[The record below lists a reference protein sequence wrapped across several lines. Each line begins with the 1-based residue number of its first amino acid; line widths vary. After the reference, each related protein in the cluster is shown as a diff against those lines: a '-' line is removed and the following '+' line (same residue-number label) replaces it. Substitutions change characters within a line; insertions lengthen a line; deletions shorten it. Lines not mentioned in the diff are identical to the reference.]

1 VKQTPQTY
9 KAPSFEADISEQ
21 QTAPVPDAALR
32 NSDSEEE
39 SVVFTIPD
47 LKTALQRDPFTR
59 DLLIQLQRSRSDAKS
74 SGYYVEDGL
83 LYKVS
88 GYGTDPLVIPQD
100 LIQTVLE
107 DCHDS
112 PIGGGHTGFAR
123 TYAKIKARY
132 FFPNMYSIVH
142 DWTSSCKKCLR
153 RKMNKMTPFAW
164 PVRGFDETHHPTE
177 PFEVLGIDILTLDN
191 ATESH
196 SKYVM
201 VVTDYHTRWAEAF
214 ALKDHKARTVA
225 RVLVNEIFSRYG
237 VPRLI
242 QSDGGAEFVSKLLSE
257 VCKMLGVE
265 QRFTSPYHPQCNGL
279 TERANRTI
287 ISMLSLFCNAHKH
300 DWDLYLPLI
309 MSAHRASVN
318 RQTGF
323 TPYALVFGR
332 EPLLPF
338 QAMLRN
344 QQKLRNKWNTVS
356 EYLESLTERI
366 VTSSEAV
373 ATFWREESNIKEQ
386 EAVSPITYEVGNK
399 VWLHRFVTVKNISPK
414 LQGDYWHG
422 PYIIM
427 RKLPSGDTYH
437 IQRGGSS
444 RHRKTLPN
452 TRVAHASRLRPYR
465 ILRKGGKRVRLADV
479 DSDSDEGLVKATTQR
494 TCSKTKQDS
503 VVPSDASELKPGD
516 TITVRSRCWDAAASA
531 HEVENAV
538 VLFVNT
544 RRLEF
549 IRPSEF
555 LDPVAFADS
564 LQQYLK
570 IYKGRSLSQWRD
582 FALATHVVQLPCKY
596 VLGVV
601 PNHSVSFIDFDR

>member
-1 VKQTPQTY
+1 M
-9 KAPSFEADISEQ
+9 I
-21 QTAPVPDAALR
+21 
-32 NSDSEEE
+32 
-39 SVVFTIPD
+39 
-47 LKTALQRDPFTR
+47 
-59 DLLIQLQRSRSDAKS
+59 
-74 SGYYVEDGL
+74 
-83 LYKVS
+83 
-88 GYGTDPLVIPQD
+88 
-100 LIQTVLE
+100 
-107 DCHDS
+107 
-112 PIGGGHTGFAR
+112 
-123 TYAKIKARY
+123 
-132 FFPNMYSIVH
+132 
-142 DWTSSCKKCLR
+142 
-153 RKMNKMTPFAW
+153 
-164 PVRGFDETHHPTE
+164 
-177 PFEVLGIDILTLDN
+177 
-191 ATESH
+191 
-196 SKYVM
+196 

-214 ALKDHKARTVA
+214 ALKDHTAKTVA
-225 RVLVNEIFSRYG
+225 RVLVNEIFARYG
-237 VPRLI
+237 VPRII

-300 DWDLYLPLI
+300 DWDTYLPLI

-344 QQKLRNKWNTVS
+344 QQKLPSKWNTVA

-366 VTSSEAV
+366 MASSDAV
-373 ATFWREESNIKEQ
+373 ATFWREESLVKEQ
-386 EAVSPITYEVGNK
+386 EAVSPVSYEVGDK
-399 VWLHRFVTVKNISPK
+399 VWLHRFVTIKKVSPK

-422 PYIIM
+422 PYTIM

-437 IQRGGSS
+437 IQRGGST
-444 RHRKTLPN
+444 RHKKTLPN

-465 ILRKGGKRVRLADV
+465 ILRKGGKRVRVVDK
-479 DSDSDEGLVKATTQR
+479 DSDSDADVMVAPTTAQ
-494 TCSKTKQDS
+494 TKGSKNRQGG
-503 VVPSDASELKPGD
+503 VVPTNASELKPGD
-516 TITVRSRCWDAAASA
+516 TIRVRSRCWDAAAGVND
-531 HEVENAV
+531 VEQAV
-538 VLFVNT
+538 VLFVNS

-582 FALATHVVQLPCKY
+582 FALATHVVKLPCKY
-596 VLGVV
+596 VLGVL
-601 PNHSVSFIDFDR
+601 PKDSVSFIDFDCVSFIDFDR